1 MDDMTTNSPDLT
13 ATSNKGVVKEKPHPS
28 LPLQDID
35 ILKICDEIALRKYH
49 FSKSGLSAGVELIDY
64 IALLVVEEEAS
75 LAEIYGGRV
84 YLREISD
91 KMHIPIRQ
99 ASSRIGH
106 LRDRGLVNWGHDGDG
121 SEGTYVTLTDSGR
134 EFLVAQR
141 SHLAKYYSGV
151 IQRFGISNLMSLL
164 NLMKQMETVI
174 EVELEEGGVDDSE

>member
-13 ATSNKGVVKEKPHPS
+13 ATSDKSAVKEKLHPS
-28 LPLQDID
+28 IPPQKID

-134 EFLVAQR
+134 EFLAAQR
-141 SHLAKYYSGV
+141 NHLAKYYSGV
-151 IQRFGISNLMSLL
+151 IERFGISNLMSLL

-174 EVELEEGGVDDSE
+174 EVELEEGEGNASE